1 MEEKGHLGH
10 YVDGL
15 RSLKK
20 KKKKPYYAN
29 VYIVLVIYFSTA

>member
-20 KKKKPYYAN
+20 KKKPYYAN